1 MESGKRKYSRCDFSQ
16 IIAYSFLPHID
27 DKASTGLLH
36 DFSYSGMCIITYD
49 PIQEG
54 QEMLIKSSLM
64 SKSITAI
71 VCWCSDMGNST
82 YKVGL
87 ALKN

>member
-16 IIAYSFLPHID
+16 IIVYTLLPHID
-27 DKASTGLLH
+27 DKVLTGLLH
-36 DFSYSGMCIITYD
+36 DYSYSGMCIITHD

-54 QEMLIKSSLM
+54 QEILVKSSLI
-64 SKSITAI
+64 SNSITT
-71 VCWCSDMGNST
+71 VVRWCRDTSNSI

-87 ALKN
+87 EFKT